1 MREENKQSNALAN
14 KIDIEAEI
22 VRDKV
27 ANLLSWFFSNLFSL
41 LFPVGAVFLVE
52 SFEKSG
58 NFDFK
63 TNYSEMLMVTIS
75 ICMNLIIQLNSKDYK
90 TKQTSNTLIRV
101 ITVGMI
107 VISSLAY
114 GISKTIPEGELENNL
129 KMPTILTLCKL
140 AEALEVDISEL
151 YKYISKQVR

>member
-14 KIDIEAEI
+14 KIDIETEI

-114 GISKTIPEGELENNL
+114 GISKTIPEGELEIDPVFNISV
-129 KMPTILTLCKL
+129 ILLICAFVIGL
-140 AEALEVDISEL
+140 ACE
-151 YKYISKQVR
+151 YKKKEGN